1 MQIKGYCKY
10 SIYRK
15 DWQDWRGKKETIAGL
30 FERGTGDNCRARK
43 ICEKKSGGWTTA
55 EAPHTRVGLRQK
67 EPHMQNRGAA
77 PRGGGGSHGGS
88 HHVVCVGG
96 HRVEQQSGAK

>member
-1 MQIKGYCKY
+1 MAGQKGDNC
-10 SIYRK
+10 R
-15 DWQDWRGKKETIAGL
+15 A

-55 EAPHTRVGLRQK
+55 EAPHTGVGLRQK

-88 HHVVCVGG
+88 HQHVVCVGG